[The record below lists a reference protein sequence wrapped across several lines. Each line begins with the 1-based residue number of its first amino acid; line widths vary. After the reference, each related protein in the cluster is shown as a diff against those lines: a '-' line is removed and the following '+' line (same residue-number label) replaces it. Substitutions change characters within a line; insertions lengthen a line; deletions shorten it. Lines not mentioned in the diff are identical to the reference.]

1 MSRVFVDKLCKK
13 SSACIV
19 VFDGDM
25 QPMKNMIS
33 MRFPAPTMGDGSSTE
48 DNYWIHPSQNAMV
61 IWFGFEGSYYGAGG
75 SGLLDDLELLGY
87 KVVTID
93 INFKRFEAMTKHIE
107 DVYDVVIDLTPK
119 GFQLSSVERL

>member
-1 MSRVFVDKLCKK
+1 
-13 SSACIV
+13 

-61 IWFGFEGSYYGAGG
+61 IWFGFEGSYYGVGG

-93 INFKRFEAMTKHIE
+93 INFQKFEVMVEYIE
-107 DVYDVVIDLTPK
+107 SMYGVIIDLSPK
-119 GFQLSSVERL
+119 AFRYHGVERL